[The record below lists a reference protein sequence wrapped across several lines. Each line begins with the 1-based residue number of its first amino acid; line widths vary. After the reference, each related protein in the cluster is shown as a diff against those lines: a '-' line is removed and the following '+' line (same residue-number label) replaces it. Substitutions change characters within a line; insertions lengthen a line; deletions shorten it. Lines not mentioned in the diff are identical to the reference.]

1 MNFLRRF
8 LSNHVL
14 ANLAFGLVIVLG
26 TLSYLQMPRAK
37 DPEIKFNWVNIISIY
52 PGASAADIERRITD
66 PIEDALRSTVR
77 DMKYV
82 LSTSRDNISNIL
94 VWFKQ
99 VDDATFSQRLVD
111 LRREVQNTYVDEFPE
126 EAEEP
131 VVQELSTSSSFPSAI
146 VVVTSPGDDENLR
159 RQANSVKKDLER
171 LSGVDGVAATGLADP
186 ELHIRFIPER
196 LEGLGITPVDISETI
211 RAYFRD
217 TTAGDLETSDG
228 TWIVRLTGTSP
239 DPAVMQDFPVVTAS
253 GVVPLGEIAELV
265 RTREERSTLVT
276 FRGNPA
282 VTLNIAKHAD
292 TNILEL
298 IDNLNEYLEQRNRLK
313 AATGVKLFL
322 ADDQTVSTRQ
332 ALALMQTNA
341 LVGLFLV
348 LLVTWVFL
356 GTRIAFMT
364 SIGILFT
371 LAGTFLVLNASNFTL
386 NNSVLLGVVVVLGM
400 IVDDAV
406 VVVEAVYYRLQRG
419 VDAMA
424 SVIGSFREVFAP
436 VTTSVMTTIAVFL
449 PLALLPGVVG
459 DFMRVVPI
467 VVTVALLISLVE
479 AYWILPSHVLGMKP
493 DFANAGAIQSKRKAA
508 NHRLRLYYTRV
519 LVKSLRYP
527 VVTLILVVLLI
538 ALALGALA
546 SGRIQYNFL
555 QFDPVRMFNLNI
567 ELPQGASVEDTS
579 RFLVE
584 TEAEVLKKFL
594 PGELR
599 SSVTFAGIQL
609 TETQPF
615 YGDTL
620 GQIMFS
626 LHPRAHGGRAVSVI
640 ADAVLQ
646 RVENM
651 PGPIAV
657 SLLEMTGGLPASKAV
672 SVKVLGS
679 EYPAMLQAAAEL
691 RDFLERQQVY
701 ENITLDY
708 RPGNPELAL
717 RLDGEAVQ
725 RAGLNPATVART
737 VQTYVDGEIVAV
749 FQDAGEEIKVRV
761 VSKKDS
767 DSTIDNLM
775 RQTISLPDG
784 RSIALEE
791 LVVSTPG
798 RGAQN
803 ILHYNFRRAITLES
817 DIDTGQINTLQANS
831 LIRDKW
837 RAIQAGYPDVSID
850 FSGELDDI
858 TESLDAIGLL
868 LLLGLGAI
876 YVILGTQFRSYFQ
889 PFLVITTVPL
899 AFTGVTLGLLVTGN
913 PLSLF
918 TLYGGGGVVGHC
930 GQCRHR
936 VDLGS
941 QHSPGTGHE
950 PVACDGICRAQAGC
964 ARFYHLVDHHCGIVF
979 TGRRAR
985 RKITGLGSRGYRDR
999 VGAGDFNHPDI
1010 TGYPPAVSYLHGI
1023 QRKGREKLS
1032 PLQTHP

>member
-26 TLSYLQMPRAK
+26 ALSYLQMPRAK
-37 DPEIKFNWVNIISIY
+37 DPEINFNWVNVISIY
-52 PGASAADIERRITD
+52 PGASAADIEKRITD

-111 LRREVQNTYVDEFPE
+111 LRREVQNTYFDHFPE

-131 VVQELSTSSSFPSAI
+131 VVQELSTSNSFPSAI

-171 LSGVDGVAATGLADP
+171 LSGVDGVTATGLADP

-253 GVVPLGEIAELV
+253 GVVPLGEIAELI
-265 RTREERSTLVT
+265 RTREERSSLVT

-298 IDNLNEYLEQRNRLK
+298 IDRLNDYLDERNRLK
-313 AATGVKLFL
+313 AATGVELFL

-341 LVGLFLV
+341 LLGLFLV
-348 LLVTWVFL
+348 MLVTWVFL

-419 VDAMA
+419 LDGMA

-459 DFMRVVPI
+459 DFMRVVPM
-467 VVTVALLISLVE
+467 VVTIALLISLVE
-479 AYWILPSHVLGMKP
+479 AYWILPSHVLGMKL
-493 DFANAGAIQSKRKAA
+493 DFANAGNIQRKRKAA
-508 NHRLRLYYTRV
+508 NHRLRLIYTRV
-519 LVKSLRYP
+519 LVKSLRRP
-527 VVTLILVVLLI
+527 VVTLLLIVLLI

-584 TEAEVLKKFL
+584 TEEEVLKEFL

-599 SSVTFAGIQL
+599 SSVSFAGIQL

-626 LHPRAHGGRAVSVI
+626 LNPRAHGGRAVSDI
-640 ADAVLQ
+640 AHAVLQ
-646 RVENM
+646 RVEKM

-679 EYPAMLQAAAEL
+679 EYPAMLQAAGEL

-701 ENITLDY
+701 NNITLDY

-761 VSKKDS
+761 VSKKDD
-767 DSTIDNLM
+767 DSNIGNLM

-817 DIDTGQINTLQANS
+817 DIDTDKINTLQANS

-837 RAIQAGYPDVSID
+837 RELQAGYPDVSID

-918 TLYGGGGVVGHC
+918 TLYGVVALSGIAVNAAIVLISAANSRLEQGMSLLHATVYAA
-930 GQCRHR
+930 RRR
-936 VDLGS
+936 VVPVFITSLTTIAGLFS
-941 QHSPGTGHE
+941 LAAGLAGKSLVWG
-950 PVACDGICRAQAGC
+950 PVATAIVWGLAISTILTLLVIPLLYRTFMAYSTRAGK
-964 ARFYHLVDHHCGIVF
+964 I
-979 TGRRAR
+979 GRR
-985 RKITGLGSRGYRDR
+985 YD
-999 VGAGDFNHPDI
+999 
-1010 TGYPPAVSYLHGI
+1010 
-1023 QRKGREKLS
+1023 
-1032 PLQTHP
+1032 

>member
-14 ANLAFGLVIVLG
+14 ANLAFGLVLVLG
-26 TLSYLQMPRAK
+26 ALSYLQMPRAK
-37 DPEIKFNWVNIISIY
+37 DPEINFNWVNIISIY
-52 PGASAADIERRITD
+52 PGASATDIEKRITD
-66 PIEDALRSTVR
+66 PVEDALRSTVR
-77 DMKYV
+77 DIKYV

-99 VDDATFSQRLVD
+99 VDDATFNQRLVD

-131 VVQELSTSSSFPSAI
+131 VVQELSTSNSFPSAI

-171 LSGVDGVAATGLADP
+171 LKGVDRVSVTGLADP
-186 ELHIRFIPER
+186 ELHVRFIPER

-217 TTAGDLETSDG
+217 TTAGDLETTDG
-228 TWIVRLTGTSP
+228 IWIVRLQGTSP
-239 DPAVMQDFPVVTAS
+239 DPAFMQDFPVVTAS
-253 GVVPLGEIAELV
+253 GVVPLGEIAELI
-265 RTREERSTLVT
+265 RTREERSAIVT

-282 VTLNIAKHAD
+282 VSLNINKHAD

-298 IDNLNEYLEQRNRLK
+298 VDRINGYLEERNHLK
-313 AATGVKLFL
+313 DATGVELFL

-341 LVGLFLV
+341 LLGLFLV

-386 NNSVLLGVVVVLGM
+386 NNSVLLGIVVALGM

-406 VVVEAVYYRLQRG
+406 VVIEAVYYRLQRG
-419 VDAMA
+419 LDSMT
-424 SVIGSFREVFAP
+424 SVIESFREVLAP
-436 VTTSVMTTIAVFL
+436 VTTSVMTTLAVFL
-449 PLALLPGVVG
+449 PLALLPGILG
-459 DFMRVVPI
+459 DFMRVVPL
-467 VVTVALLISLVE
+467 VVTIALVISLVE
-479 AYWILPSHVLGMKP
+479 AYWILPSHVLGVKV
-493 DFANAGAIQSKRKAA
+493 DVAKTGNIQRKREAV

-527 VVTLILVVLLI
+527 VITLLLI
-538 ALALGALA
+538 ILLISLAVGALA
-546 SGRIQYNFL
+546 SGKIRYNFFE
-555 QFDPVRMFNLNI
+555 FDPIRMFNLNI
-567 ELPQGASVEDTS
+567 ELPQGVSVEDTS

-584 TEAEVLKKFL
+584 TEKEVLKDFL

-599 SSVTFAGIQL
+599 SSISFAGIQL
-609 TETQPF
+609 TKTQPL

-620 GQIMFS
+620 GQMMFS
-626 LHPRAHGGRAVSVI
+626 LNPRAHDGRAVSVI
-640 ADAVLQ
+640 ANAAVQ
-646 RVENM
+646 RVGSM
-651 PGPIAV
+651 PGPIDV
-657 SLLEMTGGLPASKAV
+657 SLMEFKDGPPASKAI

-679 EYPAMLQAAAEL
+679 EYPAMLQAADEL

-701 ENITLDY
+701 KNITLDY

-725 RAGLNPATVART
+725 RAGLFPATVART

-767 DSTIDNLM
+767 DTNIDNLM

-784 RSIALEE
+784 QSIALEE
-791 LVVSTPG
+791 LVVSAPG

-803 ILHYNFRRAITLES
+803 IRHYNFRRAITLES
-817 DIDTGQINTLQANS
+817 DIDTEKINTLQANS
-831 LIRDKW
+831 LIKDKW
-837 RAIQAGYPDVSID
+837 RDIQANYPDISLD
-850 FSGELDDI
+850 FSGELDDV

-868 LLLGLGAI
+868 MLLGIGAI
-876 YVILGTQFRSYFQ
+876 YLILGAQFRSYFQ

-899 AFTGVTLGLLVTGN
+899 AFTGVTLGLLATGN
-913 PLSLF
+913 PMSLF
-918 TLYGGGGVVGHC
+918 TLYGVVALSGIAVNAAIVLISAANDRL
-930 GQCRHR
+930 GQGMSLLHATVYAARRR
-936 VDLGS
+936 VVPVLITSLTTIAGLFS
-941 QHSPGTGHE
+941 LAAGLAGKSMVWG
-950 PVACDGICRAQAGC
+950 PVATAIVWGLAISTILTLLVIPLLYRTFMVYS
-964 ARFYHLVDHHCGIVF
+964 AR
-979 TGRRAR
+979 TG
-985 RKITGLGSRGYRDR
+985 K
-999 VGAGDFNHPDI
+999 N
-1010 TGYPPAVSYLHGI
+1010 
-1023 QRKGREKLS
+1023 
-1032 PLQTHP
+1032 